1 MEGKFIYFRFLI
13 PHFKLWSTIFV
24 VDFVLIVIFSEI
36 KKNVNSK
43 LTTC

>member
-1 MEGKFIYFRFLI
+1 MESKFIYFRFRI
-13 PHFKLWSTIFV
+13 PHFKLWRTIFV

-43 LTTC
+43 FITC